1 MLKRFRTVKR
11 TLYIILAAVLFLT
24 ACTTGDGVQQSS
36 IQRAVAF
43 VANMPGEG
51 ETTRAANVIDNT
63 DALKQKTGF
72 GVFGCYTGLHKYL
85 DSNVHPDFMYNEH
98 VSWGK
103 WEDDTDDWG
112 YSPLKYWP
120 NGEGETYASLITGE
134 NPHYVSF
141 MAYAPYT
148 SSTSSCIYRFSKQG
162 DKGDPWLEYR
172 LAPIV
177 DNQVDLLYALP
188 LLDEK
193 KRTNGERLLFTFNH
207 ALACVG
213 DRISINL
220 CEEYIS
226 GLLGNLEKQP
236 SATSIE
242 VLINNVSVEYTLTEE
257 GRLVLWN
264 DKADPNWHPVTDG
277 TPITTRK
284 LSWTV
289 EPSQQIYYYDKS
301 TLTGTPTDWV
311 KTGEGVFYIPK
322 QFGTTP
328 QTVKLTVNYTVIING
343 QNKAQNGYE
352 ISTTFKLSDYPKGYQ
367 AGKHL
372 YIEAHICSE
381 VEQPELTGLLID
393 GMLMGKKDWGENTQD
408 HSVYNW

>member
-11 TLYIILAAVLFLT
+11 TLYIILAAVLLLT
-24 ACTTGDGVQQSS
+24 ACTTGDGVQQSD

-51 ETTRAANVIDNT
+51 ETTRAANTIDDT

-148 SSTSSCIYRFSKQG
+148 SSDQCIYRFSKQG

-177 DNQVDLLYALP
+177 NNQVDLLYALP

-213 DRISINL
+213 DRITLNL
-220 CEEYIS
+220 CEEYIE
-226 GLLGNLEKQP
+226 GLLNLP
-236 SATSIE
+236 FSNSIE
-242 VLINNVSVEYTLTEE
+242 MKINSVTVKYTLTEE

-264 DKADPNWHPVTDG
+264 DKAAPNWHLVTDG
-277 TPITTRK
+277 TPTTTRTMTWQLDP
-284 LSWTV
+284 LS
-289 EPSQQIYYYDKS
+289 IYYYNKTEHASAPTESAQWIKEDK
-301 TLTGTPTDWV
+301 
-311 KTGEGVFYIPK
+311 GVFYIPL
-322 QFGTTP
+322 QFDTDP
-328 QTVKLTVNYTVIING
+328 QTVKLTVNYTVFIDE
-343 QNKAQNGYE
+343 KPE
-352 ISTTFKLSDYPKGYQ
+352 SPHDISTTFKLNDYPKGYQ

-372 YIEAHICSE
+372 YITTHICGPVDE
-381 VEQPELTGLLID
+381 PELTGMLID
-393 GMLMGKKDWGENTQD
+393 GMLIGKKNWIEDTQD
-408 HSVYNW
+408 HEVYNW